1 MVRVIDLDAG
11 VLRRAHENFW
21 LDLDE
26 VSPGAGL
33 DGREQVV
40 FSENRRWIGQ
50 LDFVRLRADALRR
63 AQVIG
68 DQLRGRVNHLRV
80 TLCNPGLFRPR
91 TSGAAFLEAL
101 GVPTEDIDRGYLL
114 FAEGAGFE
122 GGTGFALPDFVDPV
136 VASDAPAGAAALVLE
151 GMIASLLVPGS
162 FFSIDDFLHR
172 VEANEAG
179 TLSFNPPLRQAVAAG
194 AVARVVFPQV
204 RVRLADKKDWRPFGE
219 YLRFGRPMTVNV
231 VEAFDR

>member
-1 MVRVIDLDAG
+1 MRVIDLDPG
-11 VLRRAHENFW
+11 LLRRAHENFW

-50 LDFVRLRADALRR
+50 LDFVRLRADGLRA
-63 AQVIG
+63 AQVVG

-101 GVPTEDIDRGYLL
+101 GVPAEDIARGYLL
-114 FAEGAGFE
+114 HAEGAGFD
-122 GGTGFALPDFVDPV
+122 GGTGFALPEFADPV
-136 VASDAPAGAAALVLE
+136 VAQDALAGVSQITLE
-151 GMIASLLVPGS
+151 GMMGLLLVPGS
-162 FFSIDDFLHR
+162 FFSVDDFLYR
-172 VEANEAG
+172 VEANAEG
-179 TLSFNPPLRQAVAAG
+179 VVQFNPPLRQAVQAG
-194 AVARVVFPQV
+194 AVAEVVFPKV
-204 RVRLADKKDWRPFGE
+204 RVRLAEKSDWRPFGE
-219 YLRFGRPMTVNV
+219 YLRFGQPMRVNV